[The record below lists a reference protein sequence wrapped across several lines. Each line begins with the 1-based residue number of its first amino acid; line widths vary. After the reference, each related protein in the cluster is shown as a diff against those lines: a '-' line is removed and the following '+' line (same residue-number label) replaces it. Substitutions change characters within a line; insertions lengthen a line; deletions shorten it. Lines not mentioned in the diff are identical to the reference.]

1 MDDSSTLETLKK
13 YNIPMYFSELERK
26 ISVRST
32 RDELIKKGVI
42 KERVDDAIIEA
53 NENQSNATTTTTIQA
68 DTTTTATSPDTTV
81 VTAQHNHAPCITETG
96 ELSPLIT
103 PGRRQSKRLSTID
116 KRGSKIDRNSVFDC
130 HLSPV
135 WRQMAIKNSVLTI
148 FDLRS

>member
-1 MDDSSTLETLKK
+1 
-13 YNIPMYFSELERK
+13 MYFSELERK

-53 NENQSNATTTTTIQA
+53 NENQSNATTTTTTIQA

-81 VTAQHNHAPCITETG
+81 VTAQQNHAPCITETG

-103 PGRRQSKRLSTID
+103 LGRRQSKMLSTID
-116 KRGSKIDRNSVFDC
+116 ERGSKIDRNSVFDC

-135 WRQMAIKNSVLTI
+135 WQQMAIENSVSND
-148 FDLRS
+148 F

>member
-1 MDDSSTLETLKK
+1 
-13 YNIPMYFSELERK
+13 MYFSELERK

-53 NENQSNATTTTTIQA
+53 NENQSNATTTTTTIQA

-96 ELSPLIT
+96 ELPPLILINYLLPLESILFVYILLRYFCKCCGT
-103 PGRRQSKRLSTID
+103 Y
-116 KRGSKIDRNSVFDC
+116 SVEYGNCKLF
-130 HLSPV
+130 P
-135 WRQMAIKNSVLTI
+135 
-148 FDLRS
+148 